1 MKYEESPTVEL
12 KATLLEEVK
21 HEILAFLNAHGGTVY
36 VGVNDDGSLSEP
48 LSKKGRDDMDSRL
61 GNWIREAFFPIPSQF
76 VKHDFN
82 DDGVLVISIE
92 EGNNKPY
99 FLREKGPKP
108 SGVYVRDGRSTRKA
122 NEDEILGMIMSSKD
136 YRFEDDVSET
146 QDLTFSFFLATM
158 KEKGVSVDNRAFVTL
173 GIRRANGDYT
183 NLGLLLSDQSPIQAK
198 VAEYDDK
205 LNFRIKRT
213 YSGSLLKVIR
223 DVQDM
228 CERLNDV
235 SAVIDGSSFER
246 KETISYPGAS
256 LREIVLN
263 AFCHAN
269 YYVRSN
275 IKIEFFPNE
284 CRVTSP
290 GGIYRATLDDLMD
303 GIQTYRNPRLVNI
316 FDKLG
321 LIENFGTGIP
331 RTLEAYAPFG
341 EKPEFKPS
349 ENFFIVHL
357 PNLNNP
363 ARKQPADASSHDRI
377 TDRLNDVCL
386 GILKFVKTHPGARID
401 EITLGLQNEFGPQTP
416 DSIYNQIKR
425 YLRDYLEFK
434 GPKKSGGYH
443 LK

>member
-1 MKYEESPTVEL
+1 M
-12 KATLLEEVK
+12 
-21 HEILAFLNAHGGTVY
+21 
-36 VGVNDDGSLSEP
+36 
-48 LSKKGRDDMDSRL
+48 
-61 GNWIREAFFPIPSQF
+61 
-76 VKHDFN
+76 
-82 DDGVLVISIE
+82 
-92 EGNNKPY
+92 
-99 FLREKGPKP
+99 
-108 SGVYVRDGRSTRKA
+108 
-122 NEDEILGMIMSSKD
+122 
-136 YRFEDDVSET
+136 
-146 QDLTFSFFLATM
+146 
-158 KEKGVSVDNRAFVTL
+158 
-173 GIRRANGDYT
+173 
-183 NLGLLLSDQSPIQAK
+183 
-198 VAEYDDK
+198 
-205 LNFRIKRT
+205 
-213 YSGSLLKVIR
+213 
-223 DVQDM
+223 
-228 CERLNDV
+228 
-235 SAVIDGSSFER
+235 
-246 KETISYPGAS
+246 
-256 LREIVLN
+256 
-263 AFCHAN
+263 
-269 YYVRSN
+269 RSN
-275 IKIEFFPNE
+275 IKVEFFPSE

-357 PNLNNP
+357 PNLNSP

-386 GILKFVKTHPGARID
+386 GILKFVKVHPGARID
-401 EITLGLQNEFGPQTP
+401 EITLGMQDEFGPQTS